1 MKTKKTTPPVR
12 ISTNRSLA
20 HQRSLLVLFMLACLA
35 LLPIARGQDGA
46 VGPAANGNTAE
57 GTNALHSLTGK
68 ATGTKNT
75 AVGFD
80 ALFCNTNGIENTA
93 TGYQALFSNI
103 AYGKLAEGSFVLSS
117 ITMGSNI
124 TA

>member
-1 MKTKKTTPPVR
+1 NKQPSIKMKTPSAKNL
-12 ISTNRSLA
+12 ISRSPIR
-20 HQRSLLVLFMLACLA
+20 HSFMFVA
-35 LLPIARGQDGA
+35 LSCFALSPIARGQDGA

-68 ATGTKNT
+68 ATGIKNT

-80 ALFCNTNGIENTA
+80 ALFSNTNGIENTA

-103 AYGKLAEGSFVLSS
+103 ASG
-117 ITMGSNI
+117 N
-124 TA
+124 TADGAFAL